1 MQPVLVWAVR
11 RDAKT
16 GQLLRQY
23 IASGDP
29 KIGQPKTV
37 HLKTSRRS

>member
-16 GQLLRQY
+16 GQLLRKY
-23 IASGDP
+23 IAAGDP
-29 KIGQPKTV
+29 KIGQPKTAQ
-37 HLKTSRRS
+37 LKTSRGS